1 MAFYNIFKKTR
12 ESKKNKE
19 QEKSKITID
28 NREKNSLVPSYL
40 AEKGYQIEWQQLPIG
55 DYIANNTAI
64 ERKTISDL
72 KSSIINKRIMH
83 QLSELKQYPSS
94 LLIIEGP
101 IEELY
106 NNQNIN
112 SNAMRGFLL
121 FLATKEKIPFIFSS
135 SEQDTSDFI
144 DLIMR
149 KKTKTD
155 IPLNPK
161 KIILGE
167 KERIQFIL
175 EGFPGIGPA
184 KAKKLLEKFHSLEN
198 IFLASEEQLEK
209 IIGHQAKSFKSL
221 ISFIYHK

>member
-1 MAFYNIFKKTR
+1 MAFYNIFKKART
-12 ESKKNKE
+12 KE
-19 QEKSKITID
+19 IKLAEKSNIVVD

-40 AEKGYQIEWQQLPIG
+40 AEKNYQITWEQLPIG

-83 QLSELKQYPSS
+83 QLSELRQYPSS
-94 LLIIEGP
+94 LLIIEGDSK
-101 IEELY
+101 ELY
-106 NNQNIN
+106 NDQTIN

-135 SEQDTSDFI
+135 SEKDTSNFI

-149 KKTKTD
+149 KKSNTS

-161 KIILGE
+161 KNILNE
-167 KERIQFIL
+167 KERVQFIL
-175 EGFPGIGPA
+175 EGFPGIGPS
-184 KAKKLLEKFHSLEN
+184 KAKKLLASFGSLEK
-198 IFLASEEQLEK
+198 IFLASKEELEEILGNQAKNFKK
-209 IIGHQAKSFKSL
+209 IISFR
-221 ISFIYHK
+221 Y